1 MITNKRI
8 LIVEDE
14 YLIGAMIADF
24 LEDFG
29 ALPVGPVPS
38 VAEALAMI
46 DQQPIDIAV
55 IDWNLK
61 GESGSTIGTALRA
74 RNIPFVISTG
84 YGVVEAAFADAP
96 VLNKPYGP
104 HVLAHELERL
114 LTLAT

>member
-1 MITNKRI
+1 MITNKHI

-29 ALPVGPVPS
+29 AIPVGPVPS
-38 VAEALAMI
+38 VAEALAI
-46 DQQPIDIAV
+46 IAKQPIDVAV

-61 GESGSTIGTALRA
+61 GESGSSIGAALRE
-74 RNIPFVISTG
+74 RGIPFVISTG
-84 YGVVEAAFADAP
+84 YGVVETAFVDAP

-104 HVLAHELERL
+104 HILANELERL
-114 LTLAT
+114 LTLAQ